1 MLSVMKH
8 GPYIVHEFGT
18 DAESHYSAM
27 RGWLTAACYTSIA
40 WPESDV
46 RLNYDGDDYFLRG
59 AQIRNGRRDTPGI
72 TMRCQRGQESEVMG
86 KILRFASILGW
97 FKRGYVDVGGYVAG
111 SHANLYSEGQ
121 GQSTMIACGPH
132 GFECNYLPLI
142 RDERTRRALAFW
154 REGLRLRQIHV
165 GYAFLSFFKVIESQF
180 DRSALRVAWIA
191 EALPVLEGDAGARVR
206 ALSSEV
212 ADVGKHIYDSG
223 RCAVAHAQFADG
235 RGDPDVPEDRRR
247 LEQDLTVMEALARQY
262 IAYELGVPDEM
273 VVHRDRD
280 RLEAVAQFV
289 PEPVARALREK
300 VHVSRRSVGLQ
311 GLIVGLARWP
321 QAPVATFSSLSLRVR
336 EVQGGKLFITASNPS
351 DSITLGFVLDFSENR
366 AHVILGQLNYR
377 LSDNPMSTDDAI
389 AVVDLRKNIIGNALL
404 ELWLPNGE
412 RLDFEVF
419 IPVNIDIAATWK
431 SMDAEIAMLRKK
443 THKRTPPVSR
453 T

>member
-1 MLSVMKH
+1 MRASWLRMQLSAFD
-8 GPYIVHEFGT
+8 P
-18 DAESHYSAM
+18 
-27 RGWLTAACYTSIA
+27 
-40 WPESDV
+40 
-46 RLNYDGDDYFLRG
+46 
-59 AQIRNGRRDTPGI
+59 
-72 TMRCQRGQESEVMG
+72 
-86 KILRFASILGW
+86 
-97 FKRGYVDVGGYVAG
+97 
-111 SHANLYSEGQ
+111 
-121 GQSTMIACGPH
+121 
-132 GFECNYLPLI
+132 
-142 RDERTRRALAFW
+142 DERTRRALAFW

-431 SMDAEIAMLRKK
+431 SMDAEIAMLRKN
-443 THKRTPPVSR
+443 TQAYAAS
-453 T
+453 